1 MFMIWLQTPSLVPRP
16 RIHTHGLGMRLTN
29 ATPQLHALGD
39 HIICIG
45 DFLSNNT
52 GLTFAKYQSNT
63 HTITLATGLDANNR
77 NFHIKFE

>member
-1 MFMIWLQTPSLVPRP
+1 
-16 RIHTHGLGMRLTN
+16 MRLTN

-39 HIICIG
+39 HIICIS

-63 HTITLATGLDANNR
+63 RTTTLATGLDANNR
-77 NFHIKFE
+77 LNLSNGQEASNVLLTLLYWRSK